1 MNTFMV
7 VIKTK
12 NGILKD
18 EKNQYDCSKCNY
30 RDRSINFCGFCTKK
44 LLKEIK
50 EAKDERKKN
59 NFSAENE
66 SAE

>member
-1 MNTFMV
+1 M
-7 VIKTK
+7 K
-12 NGILKD
+12 
-18 EKNQYDCSKCNY
+18 ENQYDCSQFNY

-50 EAKDERKKN
+50 EAKDEREKN

>member
-1 MNTFMV
+1 M
-7 VIKTK
+7 K
-12 NGILKD
+12 
-18 EKNQYDCSKCNY
+18 KNQYDCSKCNY

-50 EAKDERKKN
+50 EAKDEREKN
-59 NFSAENE
+59 NLSAENE